1 MSKYLI
7 PLKLFAQ
14 AWSVWISYLGIVIS
28 VTMFKSNLR
37 CNIFIGLAYTCLC
50 AKLAFYLE
58 KFLYKK
64 VKCTIIRLG
73 NTETG
78 GVNTF
83 WALIKQTIKTG
94 LTPSCTPTLKNYS
107 NLFFD
112 QHWHLKKRPFQIY
125 QTFLTCVLF
134 ETC

>member
-64 VKCTIIRLG
+64 VKCTIKRSG

-83 WALIKQTIKTG
+83 WALTKQTIKTG
-94 LTPSCTPTLKNYS
+94 LTPSCAPTPLKMI
-107 NLFFD
+107 LICFFINID
-112 QHWHLKKRPFQIY
+112 ISKS
-125 QTFLTCVLF
+125 VLF
-134 ETC
+134 KFFKHS